1 MRLLRRCEK
10 DRESE
15 LAAAKARADVAE
27 QKMAVVEGEMC
38 KVVVDKQTMS
48 HKLSDG
54 ENQITRLRAQ
64 VDELSAALRAVRARS
79 EGIGDAYPCAD
90 TAQGWSQGADR
101 GEWAPGVPQN
111 DDQFSAEHASPMK
124 HKCHCSI
131 KIRAPDDDQLWR

>member
-1 MRLLRRCEK
+1 
-10 DRESE
+10 
-15 LAAAKARADVAE
+15 
-27 QKMAVVEGEMC
+27 
-38 KVVVDKQTMS
+38 MS

-111 DDQFSAEHASPMK
+111 DDQFSAEHASPME
-124 HKCHCSI
+124 SDAPSMLV
-131 KIRAPDDDQLWR
+131 IRAAN